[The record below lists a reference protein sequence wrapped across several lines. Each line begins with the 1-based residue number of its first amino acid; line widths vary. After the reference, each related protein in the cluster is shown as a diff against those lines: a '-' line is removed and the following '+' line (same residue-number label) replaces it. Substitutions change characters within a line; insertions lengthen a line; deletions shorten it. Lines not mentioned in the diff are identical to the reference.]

1 MEIIGI
7 LLSASITM
15 FSLGLF
21 IISLIS
27 YLKYKNKK
35 LLFVGIAFFVFLL
48 KGIVLSANAFFEEF
62 TMFTVLFSLMDLVIL
77 VVLFV
82 ATLKR

>member
-1 MEIIGI
+1 MEFISII
-7 LLSASITM
+7 LSASITV

-21 IISLIS
+21 IISLVS

-35 LLFVGIAFFVFLL
+35 LLFVSAAFFIFLL
-48 KGIVLSANAFFEEF
+48 KGIVMSSNAFVEEF
-62 TMFTVLFSLMDLVIL
+62 SMSMILFGVLDLVVLIA
-77 VVLFV
+77 LFV